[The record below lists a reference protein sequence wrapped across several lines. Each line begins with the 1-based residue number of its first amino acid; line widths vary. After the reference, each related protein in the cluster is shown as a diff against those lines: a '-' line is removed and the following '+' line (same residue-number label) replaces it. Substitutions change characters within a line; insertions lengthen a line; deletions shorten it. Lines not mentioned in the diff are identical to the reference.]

1 MSEKVRKGKERPTRL
16 QCRKARRGVSDLLQG
31 RLEWCEGASPQLLIG
46 VILPPGSH
54 IYPGSSDV

>member
-1 MSEKVRKGKERPTRL
+1 MDERKGPERKGATQL